1 VGIFIN
7 TMRLQSDINRD
18 EPALFGK
25 GESADNYETG
35 KSRKQQDSYMK
46 QLLGLP

>member
-1 VGIFIN
+1 
-7 TMRLQSDINRD
+7 LDRD

-35 KSRKQQDSYMK
+35 E
-46 QLLGLP
+46 LNCEGALGLMLISDQELDQQLQVEPLL